1 MDVNVC
7 SSFHANPL
15 ANFNFINNNT
25 VASTVSA
32 APGQTWPFSPAS
44 PITVPARSQ
53 GGPGSVPVQ
62 VLNLANGTYTY
73 LVDGCITGGQSKTVT
88 IP

>member
-7 SSFHANPL
+7 SSFHANKQQS
-15 ANFNFINNNT
+15 FNFINNNT
-25 VASTVSA
+25 VATAVTA
-32 APGQTWPFSPAS
+32 APNQTWPFNLAT
-44 PITVPARSQ
+44 PISVPGRAP
-53 GGPGSVPVQ
+53 GGPGSVAVQ
-62 VLNLANGTYTY
+62 VLNLPDGTYTY

>member
-25 VASTVSA
+25 VATTVSA
-32 APGQTWPFSPAS
+32 VEGQTWPFSPAS
-44 PITVPARSQ
+44 PITVPAKAQ
-53 GGPGSVPVQ
+53 GGPGSVAVQ
-62 VLNLANGTYTY
+62 VLNLANGTYY
-73 LVDGCITGGQSKTVT
+73 YEVDGCITGGQSKTVT

>member
-7 SSFHANPL
+7 SSFHANPQQS
-15 ANFNFINNNT
+15 FNFINNNT
-25 VASTVSA
+25 VATTVTA
-32 APGQTWPFSPAS
+32 ASGQIWPFSPAS
-44 PITVPARSQ
+44 PLTVPARAQ
-53 GGPGSVPVQ
+53 GGPGSVAVQ